1 MLLEQPLTFLLALGF
16 FEAFRRLDIPPEEIM
31 FGPGPDEVDF
41 YATITKGDRG
51 CNIWVGPLPTLPP
64 ERSLKDAWTS
74 ACDAW
79 NQGSGLECA
88 QVYAAWLAVVDTVG
102 LIAILK
108 KEGLLPVRSTQALV
122 VSPSYRP
129 AEA

>member
-16 FEAFRRLDIPPEEIM
+16 FEAFRRLDIPPEGIM

-41 YATITKGDRG
+41 YATITRGDRG

-64 ERSLKDAWTS
+64 DKSLKDAWGE

-79 NQGSGLECA
+79 NQGSDLECA
-88 QVYAAWLAVVDTVG
+88 QVYAAWLAVADTVG

-108 KEGLLPVRSTQALV
+108 HEGLLPVQSTHALV
-122 VSPSYRP
+122 VPLSSGS